1 MLETASI
8 LTIPLLTVHVVVV
21 VRLTLARAGS
31 NDKAHAVGLF
41 MPQYISPRS
50 TPLFKY
56 QGVKCQIMFLPITNF

>member
-31 NDKAHAVGLF
+31 NDKAHHVVG
-41 MPQYISPRS
+41 
-50 TPLFKY
+50 
-56 QGVKCQIMFLPITNF
+56 

>member
-31 NDKAHAVGLF
+31 NDNPCGGLIYAAVHF
-41 MPQYISPRS
+41 TTQH
-50 TPLFKY
+50 TT
-56 QGVKCQIMFLPITNF
+56 V